1 MMTGVWYRSAMLK
14 ASTVI
19 GNVSATSI
27 GASTG
32 RTASPCAEKAA
43 WNRSDCSLL
52 VGMPVEGPPRCT
64 FTTTSGSSAIDARPR
79 ISVLSDMPG
88 PLVAVSAFL
97 PAKLAPTH
105 APIPAISSSHWSIT
119 PPYFQ
124 ISRLRKCMISDE
136 GVIG

>member
-1 MMTGVWYRSAMLK
+1 M
-14 ASTVI
+14 
-19 GNVSATSI
+19 
-27 GASTG
+27 
-32 RTASPCAEKAA
+32 
-43 WNRSDCSLL
+43 
-52 VGMPVEGPPRCT
+52 
-64 FTTTSGSSAIDARPR
+64 ARPR

-97 PAKLAPTH
+97 PAKLAPTQ
-105 APIPAISSSHWSIT
+105 APIPAISSSHWSIV